1 MALRT
6 KVAAYF
12 SYLMTNGNKH
22 WWNKPVLAVLHG
34 LSLLYAIGVNRR
46 YESYQA
52 HPNKQ
57 YTLPVPVI
65 SIGNITVG
73 GTGKTPMTCHLARY
87 LQRHG
92 YRVALLNRGYR
103 SEMEDTGAVV
113 SDGQQLLLPPHMGG
127 DEACLMARNLPGVP
141 VLVGHDRSDMGKRA
155 VMEFHP
161 QVILLDDGFQHWQLH
176 RDLDIILVDATNP
189 FGNGYLLPRGILRE
203 PLTQLKRADAIV
215 LTKADQCSREELDE
229 IREDLRQYNA
239 KAPLVEA
246 VHSVSWCI
254 SYTDW
259 LDTSLQ
265 NTRAFSLPADKTVTA
280 VSALG
285 NPESFEYTVQSY
297 GYILDDTIRYDDH
310 HQYTEEDIEHMREVA
325 KENNTVLLTTE
336 KDAIKMPQDV
346 VQAMDIP
353 LYVLGMDIEI
363 IEGKEELQY
372 LIKAVMEGK
381 KS

>member
-12 SYLMTNGNKH
+12 SYLMTSGSSQ
-22 WWNKPVLAVLHG
+22 WWNKPMLAVLHC
-34 LSLLYAIGVNRR
+34 LSLLYTVGVNRR
-46 YESYQA
+46 YESYQK
-52 HPNKQ
+52 HPARRHK
-57 YTLPVPVI
+57 LPVPVI

-92 YRVALLNRGYR
+92 YHVALLNRGYR
-103 SEMEDTGAVV
+103 SEMEETGAVV

-141 VLVGHDRSDMGKRA
+141 VLVGRNRSDMGKRA
-155 VMEFHP
+155 VMEFKP

-176 RDLDIILVDATNP
+176 RDLDIVLIDATNP

-229 IREDLRQYNA
+229 IREDLRQYNK

-254 SYTDW
+254 SYDDW
-259 LDTSLQ
+259 IDTTKQ
-265 NTRAFSLPADKTVTA
+265 NTTAPGLPADKTVTA
-280 VSALG
+280 VSGLG

-310 HQYTEEDIEHMREVA
+310 HQYTADDIDQMRTVA
-325 KENNTVLLTTE
+325 KENNTVLITTE
-336 KDAIKMPQDV
+336 KDAIKMPKDA
-346 VQAMDIP
+346 VQALDVP

-372 LIKAVMEGK
+372 LLQGVMEGTK
-381 KS
+381 L

>member
-12 SYLMTNGNKH
+12 SYLMTSGNQSL
-22 WWNKPVLAVLHG
+22 WNKPVLGLLHG
-34 LSLLYAIGVNRR
+34 LSLLYKVGVNRR
-46 YESYQA
+46 YESYQK
-52 HPNKQ
+52 HPARQTK
-57 YTLPVPVI
+57 LSVPVI

-92 YRVALLNRGYR
+92 YHVALLNRGYR
-103 SEMEDTGAVV
+103 SEMEETGAVV

-141 VLVGHDRSDMGKRA
+141 VLVGQNRSDMGKRA
-155 VMEFHP
+155 IMEFKP

-176 RDLDIILVDATNP
+176 RDLDIVLIDATNP

-215 LTKADQCSREELDE
+215 LTKADQCPREDLDE
-229 IREDLRQYNA
+229 IREDLRQYN
-239 KAPLVEA
+239 KTAPLVEA

-254 SYTDW
+254 SYEDW
-259 LDTSLQ
+259 LDTTQQ
-265 NTRAFSLPADKTVTA
+265 NTTAPGLPADKTVTA
-280 VSALG
+280 VSGLG

-297 GYILDDTIRYDDH
+297 GYILDDVIRYDDH
-310 HQYTEEDIEHMREVA
+310 HQYTAEDMEHMRTVA
-325 KENNTVLLTTE
+325 KENNTVLITTE
-336 KDAIKMPQDV
+336 KDAIKMPQDA
-346 VQAMDIP
+346 VQALDVP

-372 LIKAVMEGK
+372 LIQGVMEGT